1 MQKENNLIKGKI
13 MDKEIKIEEFAFLV
27 SEISKEGLIRFAS
40 DDFCKISG
48 YSLDELFGKPLKMIY
63 HHDMPDEILSELWET
78 IEKGETWVGY
88 LKNLTKEGDY
98 FWTYTNI
105 YPFESSDGSTGYLS
119 CRKKASNEEIKNYT
133 REYEEMKNKSHQQ

>member
-1 MQKENNLIKGKI
+1 MNQ
-13 MDKEIKIEEFAFLV
+13 EIKVEEYAFLV

-48 YSLDELFGKPLKMIY
+48 YSLDELFGQSLKMIY
-63 HHDMPDEILSELWET
+63 HEDMPEEVLTDLWNT
-78 IEKGETWVGY
+78 IDKGETWVGY
-88 LKNLTKEGDY
+88 LKNISKDGDY

-119 CRKKASNEEIKNYT
+119 CRKKASDEEIKTYSLK
-133 REYEEMKNKSHQQ
+133 YQEMKKKT

>member
-1 MQKENNLIKGKI
+1 MNQ
-13 MDKEIKIEEFAFLV
+13 EIKVEEYAFLV

-48 YSLDELFGKPLKMIY
+48 YSLDELFGQSLKMIY
-63 HHDMPDEILSELWET
+63 HEDMPEEVLTDLWNT
-78 IEKGETWVGY
+78 IDKGETWVGY
-88 LKNLTKEGDY
+88 LKNISKNGDY

-119 CRKKASNEEIKNYT
+119 CRKKASDEEIKTYSLK
-133 REYEEMKNKSHQQ
+133 YQEMKKKT

>member
-1 MQKENNLIKGKI
+1 MN
-13 MDKEIKIEEFAFLV
+13 KEIKIEEYDFLV

-48 YSLDELFGKPLKMIY
+48 YSLDELFGQDLKMIY
-63 HHDMPDEILSELWET
+63 HEDMPKEILSNLWDT

-88 LKNLTKEGDY
+88 LKNVTKDGNF

-119 CRKKASNEEIKNYT
+119 CRKKASDNEIKTYSLK
-133 REYEEMKNKSHQQ
+133 YEQMKNKH